1 MLAPMRIKVAIAE
14 DHRLVR
20 EGLKALLTADGTLE
34 LVGEASDGLQA
45 VETVERQ
52 KPDVL
57 LLDLRM
63 PRLHGLEVIRQIKPN
78 KTKVVI
84 VSMHSD
90 EPYLVEAVKCGV
102 RGYVLKDSPPAE
114 LIQAIKAVAA
124 GGSFFSKPLREKMDE
139 LKPWQEK
146 ANTKGSPPGNVTKRE
161 RLVLELA
168 AEGKSNAQIAED
180 LFISK
185 RTAEAHRASVMKKLG
200 LKSQTDLVLYAV
212 RNGIVKP

>member
-1 MLAPMRIKVAIAE
+1 
-14 DHRLVR
+14 
-20 EGLKALLTADGTLE
+20 
-34 LVGEASDGLQA
+34 
-45 VETVERQ
+45 RQ
-52 KPDVL
+52 KPGVL

-90 EPYLVEAVKCGV
+90 EPYLVEAVKCSV

-114 LIQAIKAVAA
+114 LIQAIKAVAG

-146 ANTKGSPPGNVTKRE
+146 ANAKGSPPGNVTKRE
-161 RLVLELA
+161 RLVL
-168 AEGKSNAQIAED
+168 
-180 LFISK
+180 
-185 RTAEAHRASVMKKLG
+185 
-200 LKSQTDLVLYAV
+200 
-212 RNGIVKP
+212 

>member
-114 LIQAIKAVAA
+114 LIQAIKAVAG
-124 GGSFFSKPLREKMDE
+124 GGS
-139 LKPWQEK
+139 
-146 ANTKGSPPGNVTKRE
+146 
-161 RLVLELA
+161 
-168 AEGKSNAQIAED
+168 
-180 LFISK
+180 
-185 RTAEAHRASVMKKLG
+185 
-200 LKSQTDLVLYAV
+200 
-212 RNGIVKP
+212 